1 MSRPNVILVEAV
13 SIHKKIVFSILHS
26 QAHYC
31 YSRPSP
37 RMIYTAT
44 TRPYSSK
51 WRRRMKSREI
61 SE

>member
-44 TRPYSSK
+44 ARPHSSK
-51 WRRRMKSREI
+51 
-61 SE
+61 